1 MALKMQEAKSVTDM
15 VGTFNVPITQSEHV
29 SPEFVTPIELP
40 AELKPAPPAV
50 VRFVQPHRASVVDID
65 EIGNWL
71 VGRLRERFPQHS
83 DRMLFSWLRGCTN
96 DNECLFLRAAGAVVM
111 AVVHRSFL
119 APPWVEEVFCLA
131 QTEPD
136 KLHACGL
143 YTDVRTWSIGL
154 NATHIIVER
163 FSDVERADISMEIG
177 TPKREVR
184 SVVYLPGHAP

>member
-1 MALKMQEAKSVTDM
+1 MALAMKEIDETAVQEK
-15 VGTFNVPITQSEHV
+15 
-29 SPEFVTPIELP
+29 
-40 AELKPAPPAV
+40 APPPV
-50 VRFVQPHRASVVDID
+50 VRIDDIGVWMI
-65 EIGNWL
+65 E
-71 VGRLRERFPQHS
+71 RLRGRYSQHS
-83 DRMLFSWLRGCTN
+83 DRMLKAWLNSCTN

-119 APPWVEEVFCLA
+119 SPPWVEEVFCLA

-136 KLHACGL
+136 KQHACGL
-143 YTDVRTWSIGL
+143 YTDVRTWAMGL

-163 FSDVERADISMEIG
+163 FSDVERADISLEIG